1 MIVGYT
7 SAYCITPNLRTP
19 QEQCSCIPVV
29 ICVLMGM
36 TVDLTRAQ
44 LFEVCRRYV
53 YDNPEIL
60 DEFDISIK

>member
-1 MIVGYT
+1 MNIKE
-7 SAYCITPNLRTP
+7 IDNLEIRVLLNSP
-19 QEQCSCIPVV
+19 IHSSNIKNV
-29 ICVLMGM
+29 IIEEFGE
-36 TVDLTRAQ
+36 TADLTRAQ